1 MDSLSF
7 KIHLGLCFTDRGRVE
22 KMDMLHVIIWMIYP
36 YTVVAILGMGLVW
49 QYDMEKVVEGSQV
62 ELKTSQTL
70 KRTITSLMGLCL
82 ITGIAVFIFSSIA
95 NEPRQLFH
103 WVLSLFRLQPDM
115 ELIMNISILSQ
126 VHLLLVLTLLLV
138 FSFTKYISY
147 LFIPHQFIRV
157 LFLKKNNK

>member
-1 MDSLSF
+1 
-7 KIHLGLCFTDRGRVE
+7 
-22 KMDMLHVIIWMIYP
+22 MDMLHVILWMIYP

-62 ELKTSQTL
+62 ELKTNQTL
-70 KRTITSLMGLCL
+70 KRSITSLMGLCL

-95 NEPRQLFH
+95 NEPRQLFN
-103 WVLSLFRLQPDM
+103 WVLSLLRLQPDM

-147 LFIPHQFIRV
+147 LLIPHQLIKV
-157 LFLKKNNK
+157 LFLKKINK